1 MVLRSDLTGA
11 WMCRLSDD
19 GTHWGQKN
27 SEIATKILCHDD
39 FMVFKLVHVVRNFRP
54 WDVNDESMLSLMVH
68 LRTLKRLNMVLR
80 LAKDL
85 DLPKF

>member
-27 SEIATKILCHDD
+27 SEIATKMLCHDN
-39 FMVFKLVHVVRNFRP
+39 FMEFVLQNSAKF
-54 WDVNDESMLSLMVH
+54 SLQ
-68 LRTLKRLNMVLR
+68 KRG
-80 LAKDL
+80 KIW
-85 DLPKF
+85 

>member
-39 FMVFKLVHVVRNFRP
+39 FMEF
-54 WDVNDESMLSLMVH
+54 
-68 LRTLKRLNMVLR
+68 VLQNPVCQ
-80 LAKDL
+80 KEG
-85 DLPKF
+85 KFCEIAEVL

>member
-27 SEIATKILCHDD
+27 SEIATKILCHND
-39 FMVFKLVHVVRNFRP
+39 FMEF
-54 WDVNDESMLSLMVH
+54 
-68 LRTLKRLNMVLR
+68 VLQ
-80 LAKDL
+80 KSVCQKEG
-85 DLPKF
+85 KFCQIAEVS

>member
-19 GTHWGQKN
+19 GTDWGQKN

-39 FMVFKLVHVVRNFRP
+39 FMEFELQF
-54 WDVNDESMLSLMVH
+54 
-68 LRTLKRLNMVLR
+68 
-80 LAKDL
+80 
-85 DLPKF
+85 FFF